1 MICLCLFGFAL
12 EEEIS
17 TDETIAAIHDKGKM
31 VMVWTVNEE
40 DDIEYFMTSDA
51 DAIITDSVKIS
62 GEIKE
67 QLSKRTPLEIIL
79 QKAYSM
85 IQ

>member
-1 MICLCLFGFAL
+1 MITAVVLVLILCVAVSVF
-12 EEEIS
+12 
-17 TDETIAAIHDKGKM
+17 AAIHDKGKM
-31 VMVWTVNEE
+31 IMVWTVNEE
-40 DDIEYFMTSDA
+40 DDITYFMSGDV
-51 DAIITDSVKIS
+51 DAIITDSVKLS

-67 QLSKRTPLEIIL
+67 QLSVRTPLEIIL